1 MGLNAESRSMSK
13 AEAVMQMTRL
23 VNRHLGTQLRPED
36 IESLFD
42 KHWRALSL
50 YAHAIH
56 TRDALGDDR
65 PLPDYGPVPD
75 RVFGG
80 FFG

>member
-50 YAHAIH
+50 YAHAMH
-56 TRDALGDDR
+56 KPDTFGEDR
-65 PLPDYGPVPD
+65 PVPD

-80 FFG
+80 LFG